1 MIVRLPVMMPPGA
14 SMACVLRW
22 DAMLETASRSAP
34 DALTLFLG
42 GDVMLGRG
50 VDQILPHPGNPTLY
64 ERNVR
69 DARTYVD
76 LAIKANGSIPQPVDW
91 SWPWGDALELLRSAG
106 CDARIINLET
116 SITTSDDYVPG
127 KAVHY
132 RMNPANAEALAPV
145 RPDVCV
151 LANNH
156 VLDFGRRGL
165 LETLDVL
172 SAAELP
178 SAGAGRSLQEARS
191 PASISITRTGG
202 RVLVFAF
209 GSPSSGVPYEWRA
222 TDQTPGVNVVAAL
235 SDAAADELG
244 RQVRELRQPGDIA
257 VISAHWGSNWGF
269 GVAADQIRFA
279 HRLVDSGID
288 VVHGHSSHHPRP
300 IEVYRGKLILYGC
313 GDLIDDYEGIR
324 GHDQYRHDLRLLYLP
339 RLDPTS
345 GKLVEVHMAP
355 LQARQMR
362 LHRAS
367 PRDCRWLRAVL
378 DKGSRQFG
386 SRIDLESSGLLRLRQ
401 PS

>member
-1 MIVRLPVMMPPGA
+1 MP
-14 SMACVLRW
+14 
-22 DAMLETASRSAP
+22 ETASTSAL
-34 DALTLFLG
+34 DALTLFLS

-64 ERNVR
+64 EGNVR

-76 LAIKANGSIPQPVDW
+76 LASRANGSIPHPVDW
-91 SWPWGDALELLRSAG
+91 SWPWGDAIELLDFAG

-116 SITTSDDYVPG
+116 SITTSDDYFPG

-132 RMNPANAEALAPV
+132 RMNPANTKALAIV

-178 SAGAGRSLQEARS
+178 SAGAGRSLREAQS
-191 PASISITRTGG
+191 PANITIPRTGE

-209 GSPSSGVPYEWRA
+209 GSPSSGVPYRWRA
-222 TDQTPGVNVVAAL
+222 ANNTPGVHVVAAL
-235 SDAAADELG
+235 TNAAADELC
-244 RQVRELRQPGDIA
+244 RQVREVRQPGDIA
-257 VISAHWGSNWGF
+257 VVSAHWGGNWGYH
-269 GVAADQIRFA
+269 VAADQVHFA
-279 HRLVDSGID
+279 HRLIDGGVDL
-288 VVHGHSSHHPRP
+288 VHGHSSHHPRP

-313 GDLIDDYEGIR
+313 GDLVDDYEGIR

-345 GKLVEVHMAP
+345 GELVELCMAP

-367 PRDCRWLRAVL
+367 HRDARWLSTVL
-378 DKGSRQFG
+378 DKVSRHFG
-386 SRIDLESSGLLRLRQ
+386 SRIDLGSDGLLWMRSRF
-401 PS
+401 

>member
-1 MIVRLPVMMPPGA
+1 MPPRA
-14 SMACVLRW
+14 ATARVLRW
-22 DAMLETASRSAP
+22 EGMPEAASRSAL
-34 DALTLFLG
+34 DALTLFLS

-50 VDQILPHPGNPTLY
+50 IDQILPHPGNPTLY

-76 LAIKANGSIPQPVDW
+76 LAIRANGSIPQPVDW

-178 SAGAGRSLQEARS
+178 SAGAGRSLREAQS
-191 PASISITRTGG
+191 PASIPIPRTGG

-222 TDQTPGVNVVAAL
+222 ADETPGVHVVAAL
-235 SDAAADELG
+235 SDAAADELC
-244 RQVRELRQPGDIA
+244 RQLRGLRQPGDIA
-257 VISAHWGSNWGF
+257 VVSAHWGSNWGYR
-269 GVAADQIRFA
+269 VAADQVRFA
-279 HRLVDSGID
+279 HRLIDGGVD

-345 GKLVEVHMAP
+345 GELVELHMAP

-362 LHRAS
+362 LHGAS
-367 PRDCRWLRAVL
+367 HRDSRWLRAVL
-378 DKGSRQFG
+378 DKVSRQFG
-386 SRIDLESSGLLRLRQ
+386 SRIDLGSNGLLRLRRQ
-401 PS
+401 P